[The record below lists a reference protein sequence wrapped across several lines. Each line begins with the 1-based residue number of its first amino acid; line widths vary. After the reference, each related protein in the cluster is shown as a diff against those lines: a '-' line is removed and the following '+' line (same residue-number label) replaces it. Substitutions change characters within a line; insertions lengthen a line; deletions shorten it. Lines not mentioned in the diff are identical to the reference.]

1 MHIPDGVLEP
11 EIIAVLG
18 VVSAGTLAVAARKVR
33 EEVGEEKVP
42 LLGVTAAFIFAAQML
57 NFPVA
62 VGTSGH
68 LIGGVLAAL
77 LLGPWAGF
85 LVISSVLILQAL
97 LFQDGGVLALSANIF
112 NMALIGSLGAFYVY
126 RLLNKILKNH
136 LINVFLTSWLAVV
149 ASSLACAVELYFSG
163 LAGLIPLLVSMG
175 SIHAL
180 IGIGE
185 GLITGAIV
193 SFLKATRPDLLLSE
207 VLGNE
212 R

>member
-1 MHIPDGVLEP
+1 MHIPDGILKP
-11 EIIAVLG
+11 EIVASLGAVSGASL
-18 VVSAGTLAVAARKVR
+18 VYAAKKVR
-33 EEVGEEKVP
+33 EEVEEEKVP

-85 LVISSVLILQAL
+85 LVISSVLILQAF

-112 NMALIGSLGAFYVY
+112 NMALIGSFSAYYLY
-126 RLLNKILKNH
+126 RSLARILKKPY
-136 LINVFLTSWLAVV
+136 LAIFLTSWLSVV
-149 ASSLACAVELYFSG
+149 LAALACSLELYFSG
-163 LAGLIPLLVSMG
+163 LAKIAPLLISMG

-185 GLITGAIV
+185 GLITTAVLG
-193 SFLKATRPDLLLSE
+193 FLHSTRPDLLSKVVVE
-207 VLGNE
+207 NE
-212 R
+212 N

>member
-11 EIIAVLG
+11 KIIAVLG
-18 VVSAGTLAVAARKVR
+18 SVSAGTLAIAAKKVR

-62 VGTSGH
+62 AGTSGH

-112 NMALIGSLGAFYVY
+112 NMALIGSFGSFYAY
-126 RLLNKILKNH
+126 CFLNKIIKNFSVA
-136 LINVFLTSWLAVV
+136 IFLTSWLSVV
-149 ASSLACAVELYFSG
+149 LASLACATELYFSG

-180 IGIGE
+180 IGVGE
-185 GLITGAIV
+185 GLITSAIIG
-193 SFLKATRPDLLLSE
+193 FLKSTRPDLLLKG
-207 VLGNE
+207 VLVNE
-212 R
+212 K

>member
-11 EIIAVLG
+11 KIIAALG
-18 VVSAGTLAVAARKVR
+18 AVSAGALALATKKVR

-112 NMALIGSLGAFYVY
+112 NMALIGSLGAFYAF
-126 RLLNKILKNH
+126 RLLNKVLKNSQ
-136 LINVFLTSWLAVV
+136 IAIFLTSWLGVVV
-149 ASSLACAVELYFSG
+149 ASLACAIELYFSG

-185 GLITGAIV
+185 GLITTAIV
-193 SFLKATRPDLLLSE
+193 GFLQSTRPDLLLRG
-207 VLGNE
+207 VLVNE
-212 R
+212 K